1 VQAPDRVADRE
12 AGLDGRTPLATWSRR
27 GLRRADGGP
36 LPVASIDA
44 ALLRMDGSGSA
55 DFLVYH
61 NFRTLMV
68 WNRSTYFALSVG
80 LLADAL
86 GAATTS

>member
-1 VQAPDRVADRE
+1 MD
-12 AGLDGRTPLATWSRR
+12 
-27 GLRRADGGP
+27 DGG
-36 LPVASIDA
+36 
-44 ALLRMDGSGSA
+44 GA
-55 DFLVYH
+55 DFLVYQ

-86 GAATTS
+86 GDATTS